1 MRKVFLFIVA
11 LSTALIL
18 VLAEGVL
25 NHKQLMVAN
34 SVADSTNCYM
44 QASDGRTIDL
54 GNLCRQPQTNSTPN
68 NLTQFVVND
77 QVVSDPDGSLIDQE
91 FSPVGFLI
99 TWQDNDNQ
107 LWIANVDRIS
117 GDFIP
122 RSGKGKLVDTGLAP
136 LQLTRNG
143 PEWAYSKEGWQI
155 VYTKLVNNRPVL
167 SRAQWTGSGWETNR
181 LYNGR
186 DRAAP
191 NGSKNPR
198 DNAPCI
204 IYRKIKGN
212 ILQVAWRESDK
223 PASELVL
230 SNAVPLPLGRW
241 VAGEKAIVTA
251 IDVGGKLQCAKYD
264 IDTGRMTQLTFD
276 AGQKTDVFM
285 WRAPEFNNE
294 KVFFCLSDR
303 TSLQIYRKIQGT
315 WTKINTIQSPSPTQP
330 YLSSPEPFV
339 YKGKSYIALMTKDS
353 LNSLGGTADI
363 WIVSIDPNVP
373 FYRQVSASTPMNR
386 KDPESFITSK
396 GAFVYYTELT
406 SSNRAI
412 VHRCDTGLGPPQ

>member
-18 VLAEGVL
+18 VLAEGGF

-34 SVADSTNCYM
+34 SVAASTNCYM
-44 QASDGRTIDL
+44 QTPDGKTIDL

-68 NLTQFVVND
+68 SLNQFIVDD
-77 QVVSDPDGSLIDQE
+77 QVISNPDGNLPDPE

-99 TWQDNDNQ
+99 TWQDNNNQ
-107 LWIANVDRIS
+107 LWVANVDRIS
-117 GDFIP
+117 GGFIP
-122 RSGKGKLVDTGLAP
+122 RSGKGQLVDTDLAP
-136 LQLTRNG
+136 LKLTRNG
-143 PEWAYSKEGWQI
+143 PEWAYSKQGLQI

-167 SRAQWTGSGWETNR
+167 SRAQWTGSGWETKS

-186 DRAAP
+186 GRVAP

-198 DNAPCI
+198 GNAPRI

-212 ILQVAWRESDK
+212 TLQVAWRESDK
-223 PASELVL
+223 PASEAVL

-241 VAGEKAIVTA
+241 VAGERAIVSA
-251 IDVGGKLQCAKYD
+251 IDVGGQLQCAKYD
-264 IDTGRMTQLTFD
+264 TDTGRMTQLTFD

-294 KVFFCLSDR
+294 QVFFCLSDR
-303 TSLQIYRKIQGT
+303 TSLPIYRKINGT
-315 WTKINTIQSPSPTQP
+315 WTKIKTIQSPSQNRP

-339 YKGKSYIALMTKDS
+339 YKGKSYISLMTKDS
-353 LNSLGGTADI
+353 LASSEGTSDI
-363 WIVSIDPNVP
+363 WIVSIDSNVP
-373 FYRQVSASTPMNR
+373 FYRQISAATPMNR
-386 KDPESFITSK
+386 KDPEAFITSK
-396 GAFVYYTELT
+396 GAFVYYSEVT
-406 SSNRAI
+406 SSGRSI